1 MVKKWV
7 SLAVIL
13 LVVAA
18 IATAG
23 YRYWKHAQI
32 FPSTEDA
39 YVAGDV
45 FAVASRIQGT
55 LLTVEV
61 TENQAVKK
69 GQVVATLD
77 PADADK
83 RVEEARTSLDEARSS
98 LATIQ
103 AQIAQQQAKV
113 DADAS
118 RHELARLNLER
129 FSELYQ
135 RNSVPKQRYDDA
147 VAAEKVAAADLAA
160 SGKSLAAVRAN
171 LGVAEQR
178 VKVQEVKLANAELNR
193 TYCTISAPI
202 DGTVSKKSAQVGE
215 VVAPGQP
222 LCAIVP
228 LEGAHV
234 WVEAN
239 FKETTLRNIRVGA
252 PATFHTDVNPDRVY
266 HGWVESLSAGTGAAF
281 SLLPPENATGNWVKI
296 VQRLPVRIAIDPDSN
311 RDQSLRLGLSVVV
324 EVDTRA
330 PARGAPS
337 AAREAAPTASH

>member
-7 SLAVIL
+7 WLAVIL

-18 IATAG
+18 IGMAG
-23 YRYWKHAQI
+23 YRYWKHAQLY
-32 FPSTEDA
+32 PSTEDA
-39 YVAGDV
+39 YVSGDV

-55 LLTVEV
+55 LLTVEIS
-61 TENQAVKK
+61 ENEAVKK
-69 GQVVATLD
+69 GQVIATLD
-77 PADADK
+77 PGDSDK
-83 RVEEARTSLDEARSS
+83 RVEEARSALDEARSM
-98 LATIQ
+98 LATIR
-103 AQIAQQQAKV
+103 AQIAQAQAKV

-135 RNSVPKQRYDDA
+135 RNSAPKQRFDDA

-160 SGKSLAAVRAN
+160 SGKSLGAVQAN
-171 LGVAEQR
+171 LAVAEQHI
-178 VKVQEVKLANAELNR
+178 KVQEVRLANAELNR
-193 TYCTISAPI
+193 SYCTITAPI
-202 DGTVSKKSAQVGE
+202 EGTVSKKSAQVGE

-228 LEGAHV
+228 LEGEHV

-252 PATFHTDVNPDRVY
+252 PATFRNDVNPERVY

-296 VQRLPVRIAIDPDSN
+296 VQRLPVRIAIDPASN
-311 RDQSLRLGLSVVV
+311 ADRSLRLGLSVNV
-324 EVDTRA
+324 EVDTLAEARAVPNA
-330 PARGAPS
+330 PA
-337 AAREAAPTASH
+337 AAIPANPR